1 MTQTTWES
9 NLEHIVK
16 YQLTN
21 HFVTDKQILTE
32 LFSKLLSKE
41 KEKWINEVN
50 TYIAQNEG
58 WDSDPNWEQM
68 VVPSKGLRDL
78 LQNKII

>member
-41 KEKWINEVN
+41 KEKMIEEIQKEIDKTNKEASGFDYKYYVTGLEKAIN
-50 TYIAQNEG
+50 
-58 WDSDPNWEQM
+58 
-68 VVPSKGLRDL
+68 L
-78 LQNKII
+78 LQNN